1 MLRSTKIA
9 NELAVIERK
18 LQETSNQTLKDALKK
33 KQARLK
39 DELNDAKKSTPQ
51 LAKKLLA
58 EKQKVKSLSKID
70 FNDLV
75 RRLSKKPEYS
85 FLKTMN
91 KSTVRTDLERKAKPV
106 GWRFK
111 GRGNYDKPTQLEIKK
126 GKKSGAVYREN
137 RPIRSDVSHIVRLG
151 EGGVVING
159 ISINVG
165 DKGTYGRSKEQIT
178 ITGITPKIINF
189 TTSEG
194 KKKGIYRDAFA
205 KSYVPNGSK
214 KNDSIQ
220 VTETNKKLDSKSNT
234 KIITAADKKELQPY
248 KVLEYRKKAWKYT
261 KEKYKYEKQLLD
273 RLIGNDY
280 AFKVLSFYKEKG
292 GSNLTANIHMGTIE
306 ITCIGCSDSF
316 LLAQFDV
323 IDKYGYGP
331 KDKFVRISISTARS
345 QVDYSDPKTRY
356 NLDDLLKLAAYKK
369 EKMEHG
375 GTIEIGDRVKA
386 SKEYGGKSGTVIDK
400 RGSFVV
406 VEYSNGDSDSYH
418 ESDLI
423 KKMEHGG
430 GVDKTIYTVAGR
442 PVTLN
447 KGQKENGTDWTVTF
461 LSDSSIGRKGEEI
474 PLSDVL
480 ALIKPFP
487 KGIKK
492 MEHGGSILTEEQE
505 EAFNEWKNDGNVAEA
520 GKDVYTT
527 QDSQWSNRI
536 KGIDNLKKYYY
547 NEFLKN

>member
-126 GKKSGAVYREN
+126 GKKSGSVYREA
-137 RPIRSDVSHIVRLG
+137 RPIRSDVSQVVRLG

-220 VTETNKKLDSKSNT
+220 VAETNKKLDSKSNT
-234 KIITAADKKELQPY
+234 KIITSADKKELQPY

-261 KEKYKYEKQLLD
+261 NEEYKYEKQLLD

-292 GSNLTANIHMGTIE
+292 GSNLTTNIHMGTIE
-306 ITCIGCSDSF
+306 ITCVGCSDSF
-316 LLAQFDV
+316 LQAQFDV

-386 SKEYGGKSGTVIDK
+386 SKEYGGKSGKVIDK

-418 ESDLI
+418 ESDLV
-423 KKMEHGG
+423 KKME
-430 GVDKTIYTVAGR
+430 R
-442 PVTLN
+442 
-447 KGQKENGTDWTVTF
+447 
-461 LSDSSIGRKGEEI
+461 
-474 PLSDVL
+474 
-480 ALIKPFP
+480 
-487 KGIKK
+487 
-492 MEHGGSILTEEQE
+492 GGSILTEEQE
-505 EAFNEWKNDGNVAEA
+505 EAFKEWMEDGNVHKFED
-520 GKDVYTT
+520 GYST
-527 QDSQWSNRI
+527 QDAQWSNRI
-536 KGIDNLKKYYY
+536 KGIENLKKYFY

>member
-126 GKKSGAVYREN
+126 GKKSGAVYREA
-137 RPIRSDVSHIVRLG
+137 RPIRSDVSHVVRLG
-151 EGGVVING
+151 QGGNASQVKNG
-159 ISINVG
+159 YYYLSAKEKKNLTNFFIEFGIPKNEIKIPDNIPADRFYGFLFRVNLSNYKMFEIGFSSLSI
-165 DKGTYGRSKEQIT
+165 
-178 ITGITPKIINF
+178 IIHASAGN
-189 TTSEG
+189 
-194 KKKGIYRDAFA
+194 
-205 KSYVPNGSK
+205 NGSK
-214 KNDSIQ
+214 PELFIEISAKSKGRKKEYINDSYYIELSDDFSS
-220 VTETNKKLDSKSNT
+220 VKKM
-234 KIITAADKKELQPY
+234 
-248 KVLEYRKKAWKYT
+248 EY
-261 KEKYKYEKQLLD
+261 
-273 RLIGNDY
+273 
-280 AFKVLSFYKEKG
+280 G
-292 GSNLTANIHMGTIE
+292 GS
-306 ITCIGCSDSF
+306 
-316 LLAQFDV
+316 
-323 IDKYGYGP
+323 
-331 KDKFVRISISTARS
+331 
-345 QVDYSDPKTRY
+345 
-356 NLDDLLKLAAYKK
+356 
-369 EKMEHG
+369 
-375 GTIEIGDRVKA
+375 IEIGDRVKA

-418 ESDLI
+418 ESDLV

-430 GVDKTIYTVAGR
+430 EVDKTTYTVAGR

-487 KGIKK
+487 KGIKMEKGGGVELTKEDYKEMISQYENELKKRTEQYIKYSESGNIEKANKAKSLGDVASKNANIARQKLNELVNK
-492 MEHGGSILTEEQE
+492 MKHGGSILTEEQE

-536 KGIDNLKKYYY
+536 KGIENLKKYYY